1 MERRDRAAHLR
12 QQSAGHVVPR
22 AIGGEVD
29 ERDIIEMM
37 ERRAIAETNDDAQ
50 EAGEG
55 GSGKAA
61 LAEGAAGSGET
72 IHAADA
78 AAAADGDDAAAAGN
92 GSGSS
97 EGTGEDSEEEDE
109 SKGSWSDEEGEG
121 EGDDSDIE
129 EFYLKGGEG
138 QMDAVE
144 KKRAAAA
151 EHKLVQVPAHAPTH
165 NCPPIN

>member
-1 MERRDRAAHLR
+1 MERRDRAAHQR

-72 IHAADA
+72 VHAAD

-97 EGTGEDSEEEDE
+97 EDTGEDSEEEDE

-165 NCPPIN
+165 SCPPIH